1 MSGDPPTGL
10 EFRVL
15 GPLEVRRD
23 GEPVILGGAKQRAL
37 LAILL
42 LRANQVVPAE
52 TLIDELWGE
61 RPPATAAAALQ
72 VHVANLRK
80 ALEPRRRP
88 GRPWRTLV
96 TEGRG
101 YRLHVEA
108 DQLDLL
114 AFERLLADAG
124 RALTADVPELAATAL
139 QEALALWHGAA
150 LADLADEPFASLE
163 IGRLEELR
171 VRARTERI
179 EAELALGRHAELVG
193 ELESLVAREPLQ
205 ERLRGQHMLALY
217 RSGRQADALAAYQEA
232 RRALVE
238 ELGIEP
244 GPALRRMEAEILRHD
259 PALDL
264 AERSRA
270 PTRPDRAVLLLA
282 PPSGGLEAL
291 LALAEPLARSR
302 PARELILAA
311 LVGREDGAS
320 AAALTRASAMVQE
333 HRTGL
338 VGRGVAARAAAFTS
352 TQPGEDAVRLAAG
365 EAVELM
371 LLDAGPDDLAGGG
384 DDLVPTVLDRAPCD
398 VGVLVTR
405 SGGSATGV
413 EGVILVPFG
422 GAEDD
427 WAAVEVAAWLA
438 SVHGARLA
446 LLGVEADPLAEAR
459 DASRLLANASL
470 LVQRVLG
477 VAAEPRLASPGPAGV
492 LAAAETAALLVVGLS
507 PRWRAEGMGHVR
519 LTLAREA
526 RPPVLLVRGGSRP
539 GGLAPA
545 ETFTRYRWS
554 AGG

>member
-1 MSGDPPTGL
+1 
-10 EFRVL
+10 
-15 GPLEVRRD
+15 
-23 GEPVILGGAKQRAL
+23 
-37 LAILL
+37 
-42 LRANQVVPAE
+42 
-52 TLIDELWGE
+52 
-61 RPPATAAAALQ
+61 
-72 VHVANLRK
+72 
-80 ALEPRRRP
+80 
-88 GRPWRTLV
+88 
-96 TEGRG
+96 
-101 YRLHVEA
+101 
-108 DQLDLL
+108 
-114 AFERLLADAG
+114 
-124 RALTADVPELAATAL
+124 
-139 QEALALWHGAA
+139 
-150 LADLADEPFASLE
+150 
-163 IGRLEELR
+163 
-171 VRARTERI
+171 
-179 EAELALGRHAELVG
+179 
-193 ELESLVAREPLQ
+193 
-205 ERLRGQHMLALY
+205 
-217 RSGRQADALAAYQEA
+217 
-232 RRALVE
+232 
-238 ELGIEP
+238 
-244 GPALRRMEAEILRHD
+244 
-259 PALDL
+259 
-264 AERSRA
+264 
-270 PTRPDRAVLLLA
+270 
-282 PPSGGLEAL
+282 
-291 LALAEPLARSR
+291 
-302 PARELILAA
+302 
-311 LVGREDGAS
+311 
-320 AAALTRASAMVQE
+320 
-333 HRTGL
+333 
-338 VGRGVAARAAAFTS
+338 
-352 TQPGEDAVRLAAG
+352 
-365 EAVELM
+365 M